1 MKVSIA
7 ERGVKGLLTF
17 VYDGAA
23 AIPSGHLHALF
34 RQHVVLDVTFFYV
47 LFK

>member
-7 ERGVKGLLTF
+7 ERGVKGLPAF

-23 AIPSGHLHALF
+23 TIASGHLHTLF
-34 RQHVVLDVTFFYV
+34 RQHVVLDVPFLLV